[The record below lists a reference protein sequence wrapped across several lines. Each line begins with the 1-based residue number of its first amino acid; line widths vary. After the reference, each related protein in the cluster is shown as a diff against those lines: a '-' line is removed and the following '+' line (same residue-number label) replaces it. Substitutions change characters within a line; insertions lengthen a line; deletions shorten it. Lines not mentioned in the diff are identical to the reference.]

1 MGKQEWR
8 LILVLTVICVLSGG
22 VLGWVNALTAP
33 VIEEQRELAKQRA
46 LQKALPAATTFV
58 EEEALQKELESLGLE
73 GIVEVHR
80 AYHDGEEKGY
90 VFIVEQRGYAGPIR
104 MAVGVTPLGNL
115 SALTVIDQ
123 SETPGLGAKI
133 KNDKFLKQPAFQEA
147 QVGAELA
154 VKKDRG
160 EVDAIAS
167 ATISSRAVVRG
178 VNTAL
183 SAAQSLLEVETTSGG
198 EGVD

>member
-58 EEEALQKELESLGLE
+58 EEEALPKELESLGLE
-73 GIVEVHR
+73 GIVEVHS

-90 VFIVEQRGYAGPIR
+90 VFIVDQRGYAGPIR